1 MPDVVLISL
10 SRFALSLLL
19 IVTIFAWS
27 VSAQS
32 PCLYAPHQIERLSAD
47 PAPIV
52 IWTNPSG
59 TPLLVEARSYIRQVR
74 AIDRTE
80 AAAAAVQ
87 YSIIRQGID
96 PRAISIRA
104 YVPDGPAL
112 SLYAVGWRYL
122 WTGNLPE
129 RDRMGALLLAAI
141 EHGACQEGGRSYE

>member
-1 MPDVVLISL
+1 MPDIVLDSL
-10 SRFALSLLL
+10 SRFAFLLL
-19 IVTIFAWS
+19 LVVTVCAWS
-27 VSAQS
+27 VSAQTV
-32 PCLYAPHQIERLSAD
+32 CFYAPNQIERLSTD
-47 PAPIV
+47 PAPV
-52 IWTNPSG
+52 AIWTNPAG
-59 TPLLVEARSYIRQVR
+59 TPLLVEARSYIRQMR
-74 AIDRTE
+74 TIDRTE

-141 EHGACQEGGRSYE
+141 EQGACQEGGR